1 MTFLQE
7 VTQGMPVE
15 QKAAWSHNMHVCL
28 RQMFT
33 SMSLLVHAIV
43 LIGAKEDFAALRN
56 FMLAGDGSRRGV
68 LRFPEICT
76 MELHLLA
83 TGSPDLEVLNHVFH
97 SLLAAVHAN
106 QRNAAL
112 LYDQVRW
119 TTSSSFILIVLIT
132 NVSLHFNDFTC
143 SCLPREELKLSCLAF
158 TVFSATPTRPLLV
171 CYFIFF
177 SFTVSSRMTSFI

>member
-1 MTFLQE
+1 
-7 VTQGMPVE
+7 
-15 QKAAWSHNMHVCL
+15 
-28 RQMFT
+28 MFI
-33 SMSLLVHAIV
+33 SMSLLVHV
-43 LIGAKEDFAALRN
+43 LVLVGAKEDFSALRN

-106 QRNAAL
+106 RRNAAL

-119 TTSSSFILIVLIT
+119 TTSSSLILIVVIS
-132 NVSLHFNDFTC
+132 NVSLNFTDFTC

-171 CYFIFF
+171 CYFFF
-177 SFTVSSRMTSFI
+177 FDTVSSRMTSFHVCYY

>member
-1 MTFLQE
+1 
-7 VTQGMPVE
+7 
-15 QKAAWSHNMHVCL
+15 
-28 RQMFT
+28 MFV
-33 SMSLLVHAIV
+33 SMSVLVHV
-43 LIGAKEDFAALRN
+43 LVLVGAKEDFAALRN

-119 TTSSSFILIVLIT
+119 TTLSSLILIVLIS
-132 NVSLHFNDFTC
+132 NVSPNFADFTC

-158 TVFSATPTRPLLV
+158 TVFSATPTHPLLV
-171 CYFIFF
+171 CYFFTFF
-177 SFTVSSRMTSFI
+177 FFFFLLLLSSSRFLQE